1 MLFTKLSQTDLP
13 EEILMN
19 LIEFGIKLL
28 DGGNNEVQ
36 KNIYKFFTNFGNSEI
51 FFEEV
56 NIFSIYFY

>member
-36 KNIYKFFTNFGNSEI
+36 KSIYKFFTNFGSSEI

-56 NIFSIYFY
+56 NIF